1 MKRTKRTIAPIG
13 GPVRIASSCASCV
26 KSENEKMKKI
36 EEMKMKRMKFRVTG
50 ALVGTTSRWFDISLS
65 PTNDPSVRHVLLV
78 TF

>member
-36 EEMKMKRMKFRVTG
+36 EEMKMKKMNLLKFRVTG
-50 ALVGTTSRWFDISLS
+50 ALVGTTY
-65 PTNDPSVRHVLLV
+65 HLV
-78 TF
+78 QQMTHQSDMYS